1 MSYCTVTR
9 PFTTTLLVLATAW
22 ASPVHAQDNRAV
34 EIDTAMMA
42 LDARRL
48 ADDSL
53 MGRFAG
59 SEGAQAAARYIA
71 DRCAELGLAP
81 VSGAYLHPI
90 PIRRSAIGP
99 QTRLTVRRGSV
110 QSFTA
115 PGDVVPDR
123 GSSDALRGFT
133 GVAAYVGT
141 SQSITAGGLEDF
153 EIHERVAV
161 SAGLLSPDAKDTLL
175 RRGATGVVQLAGNP
189 DAFDRFRDRVGPDRY
204 HLPDSIASSFFSSL
218 PSVVVGYQVA
228 GALIANTPIAAGDLV
243 TPRQLGSSLRY
254 DPQLVEHA
262 TRTHNVACS
271 LVGLTRHTIIVGAHY
286 DHLGIGAPDA
296 DGDTIYNGFSDNA
309 AGVAML
315 LAMAT
320 ALSKE
325 VLSHTVMFLFFD
337 GEELGLLGADAY
349 VHSPLVPLV
358 ETEAVIVLDAGAPPG
373 LPTSWELATTTGL
386 GKVASEVA
394 KAQGWNT
401 RVSRARP
408 NSDYYPF
415 TLAGVEGMLII
426 PGPDPYEGLTEGE
439 TRLLRARWDHYHQPG
454 DEWSADYPMSG
465 LARYAA
471 YAVSIV
477 RRLDAPAR

>member
-9 PFTTTLLVLATAW
+9 PLTTTILVLATAW
-22 ASPVHAQDNRAV
+22 ASPVHAQEKRAV
-34 EIDTAMMA
+34 EIDTVAMA

-53 MGRFAG
+53 MGRLAG
-59 SEGAQAAARYIA
+59 SKGAQVAARYIA
-71 DRCAELGLAP
+71 DRCAELGMAP
-81 VSGAYLHPI
+81 VRGTYLHSI
-90 PIRRSAIGP
+90 PIRRTVVGP
-99 QTRLTVRRGSV
+99 QTRLTVMRGSA

-115 PGDVVPDR
+115 PSEVVPDR
-123 GSSDALRGFT
+123 GSSNALRGFA

-141 SQSITAGGLEDF
+141 SLSITAGGLGDF
-153 EIHERVAV
+153 ELHERVAV
-161 SAGLLSPDAKDTLL
+161 SAGLLSPDAKDTLS
-175 RRGATGVVQLAGNP
+175 RRGAMGLVQIAGA
-189 DAFDRFRDRVGPDRY
+189 DAFDRFRNRVGPDRY
-204 HLPDSIASSFFSSL
+204 HLPDSIASSFFSPL

-243 TPRQLGSSLRY
+243 TPRPLGSSLRY
-254 DPQLVEHA
+254 DPQLIEHA

-271 LVGLTRHTIIVGAHY
+271 LKGLTPRTIILGAHY
-286 DHLGIGAPDA
+286 DHLGVGAPDT

-309 AGVAML
+309 AGVGML

-320 ALSKE
+320 ALAGE
-325 VLSHTVMFLFFD
+325 GLTHTVMFLFFD

-349 VHSPLVPLV
+349 VHSPLVPLA
-358 ETEAVIVLDAGAPPG
+358 ETEAVIVLDAGAPPAP
-373 LPTSWELATTTGL
+373 PTSWELASTPGL

-394 KAQGWNT
+394 RARGWNT

-415 TLAGVEGMLII
+415 VLAGVEGMLII
-426 PGPDPYEGLTEGE
+426 PGPDPYEGLTEEE

-454 DEWSADYPMSG
+454 DEWSAEYPMSG
-465 LARYAA
+465 MARYAA
-471 YAVSIV
+471 YALSIV
-477 RRLDAPAR
+477 RRLDKQAR